1 MAKLFRLRLQF
12 FGGEGASAGAS
23 SGAGEG
29 GAQADSGVNAS
40 AAAEQRLRELGVPA
54 DKAKR
59 RASKVASTMPKAEV
73 STMSATAVD
82 KDNAPQEEGKT
93 DEPQKLSFDDM
104 LKSNEDYNNAFN
116 QKMTAA
122 ITERLK
128 GEKAKSQKANDA
140 LNAMIPAIE
149 VMARKYGLDAKNMD
163 YTALAKAIE
172 NDDAYYEEKAIEMG
186 TSVETAKRVDQM
198 ERAEERRKAAEQMN
212 IEQQRQR
219 EYFVSLNNQA
229 DAMRKTFPN
238 FNLQA
243 ELQNPAFA
251 RMVDPRVGLSVEDA
265 YYAVHRKEL
274 QVASMQVAAQKTAEQ
289 MTNAI
294 ASGSRRPQESGTSS
308 QAPSVTTFD
317 YRNASKEQREAFKRD
332 LRDKWARGEK
342 VYVK

>member
-29 GAQADSGVNAS
+29 GAQATSGENAS
-40 AAAEQRLRELGVPA
+40 AAAEQRLRELGVPS

-59 RASKVASTMPKAEV
+59 RASTIASRMPKANASVE
-73 STMSATAVD
+73 SATAVD
-82 KDNAPQEEGKT
+82 STKAPQEEVKT
-93 DEPQKLSFDDM
+93 EGSKPLSFDEM
-104 LKSNEDYNNAFN
+104 LNSNADYRNAYN
-116 QKMTAA
+116 QQMQAA
-122 ITERLK
+122 ITERLR

-140 LNAMIPAIE
+140 LTAMTPAIE

-163 YTALAKAIE
+163 YKALATAIE
-172 NDDAYYEEKAIEMG
+172 NDDAYYEEKAMEMG

-198 ERAEERRKAAEQMN
+198 EREKARRDAQDQMN
-212 IEQQRQR
+212 IQQMQQRN
-219 EYFVSLNNQA
+219 YFISLNNQA
-229 DAMRKTFPN
+229 DKLRQTFPN

-251 RMVDPRVGLSVEDA
+251 RMVDPKVGISVEDA

-274 QVASMQVAAQKTAEQ
+274 QAAAMQTATQKTAEM

-294 ASGSRRPQESGTSS
+294 ASGSKRPAESGTTS

-317 YRNASKEQREAFKRD
+317 YRNASKEQREAFKKD
-332 LRDKWARGEK
+332 LRASWARGEK
-342 VYVK
+342 KYVK